1 MDEEVDFD
9 ILVDELVVAPGCE
22 SIDPPPDEPAV
33 LCATR
38 AGASARRPVKVAMA
52 IRLLFLL
59 MVFSLPFLMKTAAA
73 GMR

>member
-1 MDEEVDFD
+1 LTNLVSEELSFEDDMDEEVDFD
-9 ILVDELVVAPGCE
+9 ILVDELVVPE
-22 SIDPPPDEPAV
+22 V

-73 GMR
+73 A